1 MNEELEQLV
10 LAMEQADA
18 SPEEIA
24 AEVKK
29 YHEQKEQDAEND
41 TSQDSVDLNVANQDP
56 FAYQRSEEADQIVS
70 EQLAEGEEEQAETIP
85 SFVAADILSLDDT
98 ILAPGLQKKWL
109 RYGFLVDS
117 QYFDG
122 EDKITITAENGE
134 TRSWNV
140 QQGEEENRNISNE
153 INQWMT
159 PRAVDHGSSFKGSLA
174 LSTIGEE
181 ERQGYIDFYDEQYAE
196 YFARKAEDK
205 AEMDEEIQ
213 KDEESPGYIPLITDD
228 LTSTESTSYEVE
240 EEEPLDL
247 KPFYVGGQTLYRDN
261 TKSIASYSDVEQ
273 QGEQV
278 DQDLDRDEKL
288 ESLTDKEKEEAF
300 DSQFESKL
308 FQAQRDIA
316 IQTWFES
323 KNFTPKQREE
333 YKFKEEDWDEIDD
346 IAVDIPLEDPRV
358 KNIARKRSIEEMIVK
373 NVEEKA
379 GAQVDL
385 FDYNAFFKGKF
396 QKDLEEQAVDY
407 GEQLSEESK
416 RVVAKSA
423 VMFEEIERLDSTIAE
438 GISWLEEN
446 NPTERINELVNGS
459 YSTQEEADK
468 AQAEINSLV
477 SSFSEKYNSH
487 RELIDL
493 KSTYYKAAGSINND
507 IENLQLQ
514 ESELRYFTKAM
525 GKNYTWGTGIGN
537 TLQQAV
543 IEIVKGA
550 ESLAY
555 MVNPLGAF
563 TDHMLETQVE
573 NEWLRTGIEAVRF
586 TSGVPLASNY
596 SDFNGD
602 GVTNRSIFKESIG
615 NYQTWMNT
623 EVIGTG
629 TRFEDI
635 SNIGGALEWGTNAVV
650 GQLPQVGLLIASGGT
665 YGTVLLGGIA
675 AGNTFDSLDAE
686 KDQYIQSGGL
696 YGRDI
701 GFGNMLLQSVGTGL
715 IEFGS
720 EKITFGIANDTFR
733 VMRTMG
739 ASPNAIN
746 RSLGRKLWDTSLTIG
761 REGAIVAKEGGSEWL
776 ATIGSNM
783 VAIAG
788 GDESVGIFDG
798 GLESMITGKL
808 VGGGLRAPVWG
819 KQMMSPFASRNQ
831 TNLLDKNFLTIQ
843 RLTNER
849 SQLDPEKD
857 AERIAQIEEQLGTL
871 VYENSQAIVRDVKRI
886 DALQP
891 QQIKTLVNIESDNRK
906 LKVAKKEVEADANLS
921 EQQKTEEISAIDT
934 KIESNLDAKEEILQS
949 VPESVINEEYERKL
963 ENAKR
968 MALQI
973 EEAGGPE
980 VIVTDGLAVD
990 MAQWV
995 RSKQEQG
1002 AQGIAASQAAGDMG
1016 YGAMYPVLD
1025 SDGNVIRYEVFINR
1039 EFVNEDDAMGTDAH
1053 EFAHLI
1059 LHNTLKQ
1066 DPALRDQ
1073 MAKEVEEILKS
1084 DGVTI
1089 SDKARESLKRLNAVD
1104 EGGIP
1109 FYKDSEKGE
1118 ELIAIVS
1125 EMMDEGEITI
1135 DDTRASNFK
1144 DTFRRFFE
1152 GVLGKDIEFNT
1163 NQDVRN
1169 FLKDY
1174 SRAVRKGE
1182 LSPALLSMVVG
1193 GAKGDIVQNDAT
1205 PTEEQI
1211 VDRTIENAKEKAEM
1225 QFSQAV
1231 DSKLKSSPDLKAE
1244 FDQYTK
1250 NEDGTPKHKNQEEW
1264 ENSEDYWNAYFK
1276 IRDGVFLDGLIQ
1288 HKMTEKGLPPAALR
1302 DFTRKV
1308 KEAIGDRF
1316 LPTVDKKTGKVK
1328 PGSGYQI
1335 SNDSLFGWLTGVAG
1349 GAGMSVIYRAKGDI
1363 MKQYRESGEA
1373 QTSSLDNVIN
1383 DGMVVGDFVQADVDA
1398 SMAAFEVADL
1408 SQRTRD
1414 AQGPSKFVETVGMD
1428 TDLVDQIKST
1438 VSSANLDIKNLTYK
1452 DVKKLTTGTN
1462 APLSSVLD
1470 VVSKEFGVDASRI
1483 VKPSDLNG
1491 KQRKSAQEYIK
1502 NNSKALLDM
1511 LPEGET
1517 RSGQATGVAN
1527 TKLGQ
1532 IYEKGD
1538 RARFAEGA
1546 SAAGK
1551 FTQTKRSDVTQQ
1563 EFNSM
1568 FGIREDGTFDNNR
1581 KYDGAIKALVNQ
1593 SAMIAANQALREN
1606 AIEKGTDPMSTIAL
1620 LGDGKS
1626 EIMFSARIR
1635 KISNK
1640 DPKLGEEIMTQLRE
1654 TDPSLYDASGK
1665 NVKSLIENRLSEQ
1678 IERGD
1683 IKKGDVKAIVKDIE
1697 DVANLLGNMPEG
1709 DVIEGGKPVFESI
1722 IDRVQY
1728 NVDNPRPFYKTV
1740 AKNRTGE
1747 DIVPIDLDNA
1757 EHISLMETQV
1767 LKPLADFLGLERA
1780 KKLLFPSISAAA
1792 KLGTGVNTEVDGEI
1806 VPNPNY
1812 DASKKNTDRKGLAAN
1827 ASHANKILGTENVEI
1842 NKEDKTPSIAY
1853 SAGKEGGW
1861 TSSRVNDAVAQ
1872 RDKINK
1878 AQREANQ
1885 GFRDIVEWIKTEYE
1899 AGRIS
1904 VGQIVA
1910 LLENFNSNPAA
1921 LTRMAAIFDF
1931 VPTKDFDGKYTLEH
1945 MTPALMVNLA
1955 ALDYILSGKDADAKK
1970 DFTDIMDNYRVAYL
1984 PKKYDNAINKHYKSR
1999 MPSWWTPDMPP
2010 LIRYFNPE
2018 TYSVMS
2024 GLSLKQL
2031 STGDVVTNE
2040 FVVDQ
2045 KIIDRTMAAKRAAL
2059 SDFVAED
2066 ASNHDVVQAEQTIRK
2081 VSMMR
2086 SARPK
2091 DKSKGIT
2098 VLDFDDTL
2106 ATTKSSVL
2114 YTAPDG
2120 TTGKLNAEEFAKQG
2134 TDLLA
2139 KGYKFDFSEF
2149 NKVVEGQTA
2158 PLFNKALKLAKKFG
2172 TDNMFILTARAPE
2185 SQAAIK
2191 QFLDANG
2198 LNIPAENITGL
2209 GKSEASAKALWIAG
2223 KISEGYNDFYFADDA
2238 IQNVKAVKEMLE
2250 KHDVKSK
2257 VQQAKLEFSKR
2268 APKQMEAIIDEGAA
2282 DLDSDFNIILEQ
2294 TKGVKR
2300 FKQFSAGKARQRG
2313 KNKGRFKFF
2322 IPPSADDFAGLLYSF
2337 MGKGKQGDKHHK
2349 FFKVNLFDPFSRGI
2363 RLLNRANQVAAN
2375 DLKNLRKA
2383 FPDVRN
2389 KLKNRLPGLEYT
2401 TEDAI
2406 RVYNWNRQ
2414 GFDIPGL
2421 AQTDLNAIVK
2431 AVEGDARLK
2440 AFADGVDVINIS
2452 EAIVPDDSWLAG
2464 TIASDINE
2472 ALEGA
2477 RSTYLQEWTDNK
2489 NAIFT
2494 EANINK
2500 IEAVYGSNFRE
2511 ALEDSLFR
2519 MENGGNR
2526 SRGQGRLMNNFTN
2539 WIHGSIGT
2547 TMFFN
2552 ARSAMLQMIS
2562 NVNFIN
2568 WSDNNMLAAAK
2579 VFANQPQYWEDV
2591 AMIFN
2596 SDFLKQRRGRIQ
2608 TDVNAAEL
2616 LAEIRDSKNPMKKA
2630 TAYLLQLGF
2639 TPTQIADSFAIATG
2653 GATFY
2658 RNRINS
2664 HVKGGMSQADA
2675 ETRAFEDMMEIAEET
2690 QQSTREDRISQQ
2702 QASPLGKFILAFQNT
2717 PMQYNRLIKKAAQ
2730 DLVNGRGNATSNVSK
2745 IVYYGAIQNM
2755 IFYGLQQALFAALFG
2770 DDEEDQIDEDK
2781 KGRVINGMF
2790 DTVLR
2795 GSGIA
2800 GAVASTTKN
2809 VILRFMKE
2817 EEKADDGKFYT
2828 EPDHAYTV
2836 IEALNLSPPIGIK
2849 ARKLYSAAQTWE
2861 FNREVIDYMDKTDP
2875 DNPVY
2880 DAVFSATE
2888 AVTNLPLSR
2897 LYSKYQNI
2905 KEAANSD
2912 HETWKRVAMLLGW
2925 SKWNF
2930 GIKNQD
2936 VMSAKNE
2943 IKEIKAVEAEE
2954 RREQKKI
2961 EREVQKADEE
2971 LQVIEDNKLDQD
2983 EEREEGAKEVQ
2994 CAAVSRSG
3002 KRCSNIALPG
3012 KSFCTVHDEVPQQ
3025 TKEVQCSHIKKDGKR
3040 CKMKTKNKS
3049 GKCYYHD

>member
-1 MNEELEQLV
+1 MNDELEQLV
-10 LAMEQADA
+10 LAMEQANA

-29 YHEQKEQDAEND
+29 YHEQK
-41 TSQDSVDLNVANQDP
+41 DP
-56 FAYQRSEEADQIVS
+56 FAYQASEEAEQIIS
-70 EQLAEGEEEQAETIP
+70 EQLAEDEEKQARTIP
-85 SFVAADILSLDDT
+85 SFIAADMLALDDT
-98 ILAPGLQKKWL
+98 DLAPDLQKKWL

-134 TRSWNV
+134 TKSWDV
-140 QQGEEENRNISNE
+140 QQGEEENLNISRE
-153 INQWMT
+153 INQWMI

-174 LSTIGEE
+174 LSTVTEE
-181 ERQGYIDFYDEQYAE
+181 QRQGFIDLFDEEYNE
-196 YFARKAEDK
+196 YFAQAAERKAEL
-205 AEMDEEIQ
+205 DEALEAA
-213 KDEESPGYIPLITDD
+213 DSGSIPLITEDI
-228 LTSTESTSYEVE
+228 TSTEFTSYEVE
-240 EEEPLDL
+240 EEELFDPF
-247 KPFYVGGQTLYRDN
+247 KPFYVGAQALPRDN
-261 TKSIASYSDVEQ
+261 TKSIASYSGVEQ
-273 QGEQV
+273 GAELLTQN
-278 DQDLDRDEKL
+278 L
-288 ESLTDKEKEEAF
+288 EREEEYEALTDEEKTSLRFSSIEE
-300 DSQFESKL
+300 KL
-308 FQAQRDIA
+308 FQAQRDVA
-316 IQTWFES
+316 TQMWFES
-323 KNFTPKQREE
+323 KNFSPKQQQE
-333 YKFKEEDWDEIDD
+333 YQFKEEDWDEIDN

-358 KNIARKRSIEEMIVK
+358 KNLARKRSIEEMVVRD
-373 NVEEKA
+373 VEEKA

-385 FDYNAFFKGKF
+385 FDYNVFFKGKF
-396 QKDLEEQAVDY
+396 QEDLEQDAIEH

-416 RVVAKSA
+416 QVVAKSA
-423 VMFEEIERLDSTIAE
+423 VIFNEIERIDEAITESRAL
-438 GISWLEEN
+438 LESL
-446 NPTERINELVNGS
+446 NPTDRINELVNGS
-459 YSTQEEADK
+459 YKTQEEADK

-477 SSFSEKYNSH
+477 SNFNEKYNAY

-525 GKNYTWGTGIGN
+525 GKNYTWGTGIAN

-543 IEIVKGA
+543 IEIGKGA
-550 ESLAY
+550 ESLIY
-555 MVNPLGAF
+555 MANPLGAF
-563 TDHMLETQVE
+563 TDHMLETYVD
-573 NEWLRTGIEAVRF
+573 NEWLRIGIEAVRF
-586 TSGVPLASNY
+586 IGTAGAY

-602 GVTNRSIFKESIG
+602 GVTARSRARSSIE

-623 EVIGTG
+623 EVIGAG
-629 TRFEDI
+629 TRFEDV
-635 SNIGGALEWGTNAVV
+635 STIGGALEWGTNAIV
-650 GQLPQVGLLIASGGT
+650 GQVPQLAVLVASGGT
-665 YGTVLLGGIA
+665 YGTVMLGGIA

-686 KDQYIQSGGL
+686 KDLYLQSGGL

-701 GFGNMLLQSVGTGL
+701 GFGSMLLQSVGTGL
-715 IEFGS
+715 IEAGS
-720 EKITFGIANDTFR
+720 ERITFGIADDTFR
-733 VMRTMG
+733 IMRTMG

-746 RSLGRKLWDTSLTIG
+746 RSLGRKLWDTSLTVG

-798 GLESMITGKL
+798 GLENLITGKL
-808 VGGGLRAPVWG
+808 VGGGLRLPVWG
-819 KQMMSPFASRNQ
+819 KQMMSPFASKNQ

-843 RLTNER
+843 RLTNEK

-871 VYENSQAIVRDVKRI
+871 VYENSQAIARDVKRI

-921 EQQKTEEISAIDT
+921 EQQKTEEIAAIDT

-973 EEAGGPE
+973 EEAGGPD
-980 VIVTDGLAVD
+980 VIVTDGLAID
-990 MAQWV
+990 MAQWI
-995 RSKQEQG
+995 RSKEEQG

-1066 DPALRDQ
+1066 DPALRDN

-1089 SDKARESLKRLNAVD
+1089 SDKARESLKRLDAVD

-1109 FYKDSEKGE
+1109 FYTDAEKGE
-1118 ELIAIVS
+1118 ELIAMVS

-1135 DDTRASNFK
+1135 DDTRAGNFK

-1152 GVLGKDIEFNT
+1152 GVIGKDIEFNT

-1182 LSPALLSMVVG
+1182 LSPALLSMVVS

-1211 VDRTIENAKEKAEM
+1211 VDRTIENAKEKAEI
-1225 QFSQAV
+1225 QFSKAV
-1231 DSKLKSSPDLKAE
+1231 DSNLRSNPDLKST
-1244 FDQYTK
+1244 FDNFVK
-1250 NEDGTPKHKNQEEW
+1250 NPDGTKKFENNEEFKLSP
-1264 ENSEDYWNAYFK
+1264 EFIDGYNA
-1276 IRDGVFLDGLIQ
+1276 ITNTTALDGLIQ
-1288 HKMTEKGLPPAALR
+1288 QGMTELGLPAQALR
-1302 DFTRKV
+1302 DFVVKV
-1308 KEAIGDRF
+1308 KENISDRYLNNF
-1316 LPTVDKKTGKVK
+1316 DVAK
-1328 PGSGYQI
+1328 
-1335 SNDSLFGWLTGVAG
+1335 NDSLFGWLTGRSG
-1349 GAGMSVIYRAKGDI
+1349 GRGQSIIYRAKGDV
-1363 MKQYRESGEA
+1363 MNAYKKEGQLE
-1373 QTSSLDNVIN
+1373 TSSLDAVIN
-1383 DGMVVGDFVQADVDA
+1383 DGMVLGDIVQADVDA
-1398 SMAAFEVADL
+1398 SMEAFEVADL
-1408 SQRTRD
+1408 TQRTRD
-1414 AQGPSKFVETVGMD
+1414 AQGPRKFVETVGMD
-1428 TDLVDQIKST
+1428 ADLVDQIKST

-1452 DVKKLTTGTN
+1452 DVKKLTTGTD

-1483 VKPSDLNG
+1483 VKPSDLNS
-1491 KQRKSAQEYIK
+1491 KQRAAAQEYIK

-1532 IYEKGD
+1532 IYEKGG

-1606 AIEKGTDPMSTIAL
+1606 AIEKGVEPMSTIAL

-1626 EIMFSARIR
+1626 EIMFSKRIR
-1635 KISNK
+1635 KISGK

-1654 TDPSLYDASGK
+1654 TDPSLYEASGR
-1665 NVKSLIENRLSEQ
+1665 NVRSVIENRLSEQ

-1683 IKKGDVKAIVKDIE
+1683 IKKGDVNAIVKDIE
-1697 DVANLLGNMPEG
+1697 DVANLLGNIPEG

-1728 NVDNPRPFYKTV
+1728 DVDNPRPFYKTV

-1780 KKLLFPSISAAA
+1780 KKLLFPSISAAT
-1792 KLGTGVNTEVDGEI
+1792 KIGKGVNTVVNGEI

-1827 ASHANKILGTENVEI
+1827 AAHANKILGTENVEI

-1853 SAGKEGGW
+1853 SAGKGGW

-1885 GFRDIVEWIKTEYE
+1885 GFRDIVEWIKTQYE
-1899 AGRIS
+1899 ANPSKIS

-1955 ALDYILSGKDADAKK
+1955 ALDYILSGKDADAKR

-2024 GLSLKQL
+2024 GLSLRQL
-2031 STGDVVTNE
+2031 STGDVITNE

-2059 SDFVAED
+2059 SDFVSED
-2066 ASNHDVVQAEQTIRK
+2066 ASNHDVIQAEQTIRK

-2106 ATTKSSVL
+2106 ATTKSNVL

-2120 TTGKLNAEEFAKQG
+2120 TTGKLNAEEFAKRG

-2149 NKVVEGQTA
+2149 NKVVEGKTA

-2238 IQNVKAVKEMLE
+2238 IQNVNAVREMLE

-2282 DLDSDFNIILEQ
+2282 DLDSDFNIILEE
-2294 TKGVKR
+2294 TKGVQR
-2300 FKQFSAGKARQRG
+2300 FKKFSAGKARQRG

-2431 AVEGDARLK
+2431 AIEGDARLK
-2440 AFADGVDVINIS
+2440 SFADGVDVINVS
-2452 EAIVPDDSWLAG
+2452 EVIVPDDSWLAG

-2472 ALEGA
+2472 SLENA
-2477 RSTYLQEWTDNK
+2477 RSTYLQEWVYNK

-2494 EANINK
+2494 EANMNK

-2511 ALEDSLFR
+2511 ALEDVLYR

-2526 SRGQGRLMNNFTN
+2526 SQGQGRLMNNFTN

-2579 VFANQPQYWEDV
+2579 AFANQPQYWKDV

-2664 HVKGGMSQADA
+2664 HVKDGMSQADA

-2690 QQSTREDRISQQ
+2690 QLSTREDRISQQ

-2730 DLVNGRGNATSNVSK
+2730 DLVNGRGSATSNVSK

-2770 DDEEDQIDEDK
+2770 DDEEDQLDEDK
-2781 KGRVINGMF
+2781 KSRIINGML

-2800 GAVASTTKN
+2800 GAVVSTTKN

-2828 EPDHAYTV
+2828 EPDHAYTI

-2943 IKEIKAVEAEE
+2943 IKEIKAEE
-2954 RREQKKI
+2954 REERQEQKKL
-2961 EREVQKADEE
+2961 ERQIAKDEE
-2971 LQVIEDNKLDQD
+2971 ERQVIEDNKLDQD
-2983 EEREEGAKEVQ
+2983 EKREEGAKDVQ
-2994 CAAVSRSG
+2994 CAAISRSG
-3002 KRCSNIALPG
+3002 KRCSNTALPG

-3025 TKEVQCSHIKKDGKR
+3025 TEEVQCSHIKSNGER